1 MNIVLNVT
9 VVYTSRTTN
18 VNPDNVA
25 TPIAASLGD
34 LVTLAILAFT
44 SSSIYDLGAMDDP
57 LTNGQTLDL
66 LDVAS
71 LDVLQNMGL
80 NLELVCCSVLLMLYY
95 VAIAPV
101 SFIKAKAVK
110 ETEFVLYEGWTPGNQ
125 LVQFGA
131 GGIES

>member
-1 MNIVLNVT
+1 MNIVLIVT
-9 VVYTSRTTN
+9 VVYTSKTMN

-57 LTNGQTLDL
+57 LTNGQTLDF
-66 LDVAS
+66 LDIAS
-71 LDVLQNMGL
+71 IDVLQNMGL
-80 NLELVCCSVLLMLYY
+80 NLEIVCCSVLLMLYY

-101 SFIKAKAVK
+101 SFMKAKVVK

-125 LVQFGA
+125 LSSYQV
-131 GGIES
+131 I

>member
-9 VVYTSRTTN
+9 VVYTSKTMN

-80 NLELVCCSVLLMLYY
+80 NLEIVCCSVLLMLYY

-125 LVQFGA
+125 L
-131 GGIES
+131 SNH